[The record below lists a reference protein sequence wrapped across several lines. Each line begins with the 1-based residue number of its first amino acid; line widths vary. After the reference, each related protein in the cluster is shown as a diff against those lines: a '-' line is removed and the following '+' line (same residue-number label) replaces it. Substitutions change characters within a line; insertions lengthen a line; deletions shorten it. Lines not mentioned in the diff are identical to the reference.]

1 VGEHQGYAR
10 YTIGQRRGLPGG
22 GAEPRYVVAIRP
34 GTREVVIGSA
44 DDLAGHAA
52 AIGEVNWLG
61 RPLEEGDT
69 CEVQL
74 RYRAPAVGATVLA
87 APPGRLELALATPV
101 RAITPG
107 QSAVLYTPEGRLL
120 GGGVL
125 D

>member
-1 VGEHQGYAR
+1 
-10 YTIGQRRGLPGG
+10 IGQRRGLPGG

-34 GTREVVIGSA
+34 ETREVVVGSV
-44 DDLAGHAA
+44 DDLAGHTAV
-52 AIGEVNWLG
+52 IGEVNWLAD
-61 RPLEEGDT
+61 PLAEGDT

-74 RYRAPAVGATVLA
+74 RYRAPAVGATVVSA
-87 APPGRLELALATPV
+87 GPGRLQLALATPV

-107 QSAVLYTPEGRLL
+107 QSAVLYGPDGRLL